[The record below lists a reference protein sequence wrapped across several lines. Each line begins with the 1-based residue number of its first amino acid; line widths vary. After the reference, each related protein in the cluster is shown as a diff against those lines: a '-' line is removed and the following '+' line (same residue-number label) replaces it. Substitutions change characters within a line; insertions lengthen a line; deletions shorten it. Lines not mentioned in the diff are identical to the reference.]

1 MRMGGET
8 AAVRWYY
15 CRVISFLRKWRLV
28 REVWEL
34 SVLFKAI
41 TTRADLTGAPGT
53 ASTSTSSSTTR
64 PAAWTGLWRMPCARG
79 SWTWAGGSWG
89 STRGWATIWPILH
102 KQVGRLCACMGK
114 KYIQKKPPRDQSRS
128 VPRVTKKWKIHA
140 RVYALME
147 AACPHC
153 AWICAW
159 CSG

>member
-8 AAVRWYY
+8 AAVRCYY

-89 STRGWATIWPILH
+89 STRAWATIWPILH
-102 KQVGRLCACMGK
+102 KQVGRLCACMK
-114 KYIQKKPPRDQSRS
+114 NKNPNTRPQSICASCRENKYMY
-128 VPRVTKKWKIHA
+128 VHA
-140 RVYALME
+140 RVYAFLK